1 MFIRKREL
9 KRQISELED
18 RILSLAYEVEGAD
31 AEENLDEVTIG
42 FDWKINQ
49 YYVTTSG
56 GLVHHAEDL
65 EEALDIFYALCE
77 QQYI

>member
-1 MFIRKREL
+1 MFISKKEL

-18 RILSLAYEVEGAD
+18 RILSLAYEVDGVD
-31 AEENLDEVTIG
+31 NLDEVTMG
-42 FDWKINQ
+42 FDWKVNK
-49 YYVTTSG
+49 YYVKTSG
-56 GLVHHAEDL
+56 CYFDYAESM